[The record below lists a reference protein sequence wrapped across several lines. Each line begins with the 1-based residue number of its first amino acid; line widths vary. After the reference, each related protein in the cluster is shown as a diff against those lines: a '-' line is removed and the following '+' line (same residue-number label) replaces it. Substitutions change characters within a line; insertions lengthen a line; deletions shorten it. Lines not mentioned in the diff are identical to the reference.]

1 MFNLF
6 VTLLLSVAFSVVPQE
21 YSNSV
26 VITETGND
34 YMIVEPLGL
43 YQSGYH
49 DIQYR
54 IHKDPEDL
62 FIGDVL
68 SVVMS
73 DNGTDDISD
82 DSVIEYRYT
91 GWIE

>member
-1 MFNLF
+1 MFNLL
-6 VTLLLSVAFSVVPQE
+6 VALLLSVAFSVVPQE
-21 YSNSV
+21 YHDSV

-54 IHKDPEDL
+54 IDNDPEDL

-73 DNGTDDISD
+73 DNGTDDIRD

>member
-6 VTLLLSVAFSVVPQE
+6 VALLLSVAFSVVPVE
-21 YSNSV
+21 YHNSV
-26 VITETGND
+26 VITETDND

-54 IHKDPEDL
+54 IDKDPEDL
-62 FIGDVL
+62 LAGDVL
-68 SVVMS
+68 SVTMS
-73 DNGTDDISD
+73 DNGTNDIRD
-82 DSVIEYRYT
+82 DSVIEYRYS
-91 GWIE
+91 GWID